1 MMTSKERVLC
11 AINHQQSDRVPVD
24 FRFCREKMQEL
35 KDHLQMSESEVFAH
49 IGQDVVT
56 IRPTYHNAVT
66 AIKYADPTIRIDDR
80 GYYYD
85 IYGVPFR
92 KISAMGQTYLELANE
107 YVLGNAGDVA
117 ALNTHAWPSPDD
129 WDYSDIHARIMQ
141 HQTKAVW
148 ARSRG
153 CFQTAQFLRGFDN
166 FLVDLMT
173 DEDFAK
179 ALMDHIYAFVREDAR
194 RTLEAGKGDYT
205 FIEYNDDV
213 ATQRGMMISPA
224 IWRRMLR
231 PYMEDFCSL
240 VHSYGAFVRYHSCGS
255 IVEIIEDLIDIGVDI
270 LNPVQPLAEGMDPLL
285 LKAQFGGRIC
295 FHGGLDTQKLL
306 PDGTPDE
313 TRRQVRRLIDTVGKH
328 GGYILAGSHTLQ
340 IDARVEN
347 ILAAADEALGR
358 R

>member
-1 MMTSKERVLC
+1 MTSKERVLC
-11 AINHQQSDRVPVD
+11 AIHHQQPDRVPVD
-24 FRFCREKMQEL
+24 FRFCKEKLEEL
-35 KDHLQMSESEVFAH
+35 KSHLQMTEAEVFEY

-56 IRPTYHNAVT
+56 IRPAFRKAVT
-66 AIKYADPTIRIDDR
+66 DIKYADPTIRIDDR

-92 KISAMGQTYLELANE
+92 EITAMGQTYLELANE
-107 YVLGNAGDVA
+107 YVLGDA
-117 ALNTHAWPSPDD
+117 ADIEALDAHHWPSPND
-129 WDYSDIHARIMQ
+129 WDYSGIHGQILRHA
-141 HQTKAVW
+141 TEAVW

-153 CFQTAQFLRGFDN
+153 VFQTAQFMRGFDN
-166 FLVDLMT
+166 FLIDLMA

-179 ALMDHIYAFVREDAR
+179 ALMDRIYAFVREDAK
-194 RTLEAGKGDYT
+194 RTLEAGQRQYT

-213 ATQRGMMISPA
+213 ATQRGMMISPEL
-224 IWRRMLR
+224 WRKMLR

-240 VHSYGAFVRYHSCGS
+240 AHSHGAFVRYHSCGS

-285 LKAQFGGRIC
+285 LKDRFGDRIC
-295 FHGGLDTQKLL
+295 FHGGLDTQRLL
-306 PDGTPDE
+306 PEGSPEE
-313 TRRQVRRLIDTVGKH
+313 TRQQVRRLIDIAGKG

-340 IDARVEN
+340 IDARTEN

-358 R
+358 